1 MQILEEGLNELSLEY
16 TNRQKKLLNKYIS
29 EIEMWNK
36 KYGLVNA
43 KGETLVIKHILDSLT
58 GVEHIKAM
66 NAKTLA
72 DVGSGAGLPGIP
84 LSIFLPEMEIT
95 LIERSAKRVK
105 FLRNIQAFL
114 GLENLKIIEDDL
126 KNVVEKF
133 DLVTFRAF
141 KPIEPGIVKL
151 LLRILDEK
159 GRLVAYKA
167 KMENINQEIDMVKDL
182 AEAEKI
188 IPVTV
193 PRLCDERNLVIY
205 RSKSD

>member
-1 MQILEEGLNELSLEY
+1 MQILEEGLNELNLEY
-16 TNRQKKLLNKYIS
+16 TNKQKKLLNKYIS

-43 KGETLVIKHILDSLT
+43 KGDTLVTKHILDSLT
-58 GVEHIKAM
+58 GVEHIQAM
-66 NAKTLA
+66 KAKTLA

-84 LSIFLPEMEIT
+84 LSIFLPHMDIT

-114 GLENLKIIEDDL
+114 GLDNLKIIEDDL
-126 KNVVEKF
+126 KNVNEKF

-151 LLRILDEK
+151 LLKILDDK

-167 KMENINQEIDMVKDL
+167 KMDNINQEIEMVKDM
-182 AEAEKI
+182 AEAERI
-188 IPVTV
+188 ISVSV
-193 PRLCDERNLVIY
+193 PRLSDERNLVIY
-205 RSKSD
+205 KVKSD